1 MLQLGE
7 SVKAREQRVAGCE
20 AGGGADVSRAELQAN
35 RHGSFWRHLQPA
47 AGRAQQRHSYNLKWQ
62 PCRTPSCQHHHLTQH
77 TLSEKANF
85 TSSQCVCVTMCVC
98 FFFIV
103 VFIMVQ
109 LTVHKVSKSKTQW
122 QKWRH
127 STWTIFNHVNR
138 TNRNTHLLVIG
149 GVSCLR

>member
-1 MLQLGE
+1 M
-7 SVKAREQRVAGCE
+7 KAREQRVAGCE

-85 TSSQCVCVTMCVC
+85 TSSQCVCVTMCLL
-98 FFFIV
+98 FFHCCV
-103 VFIMVQ
+103 YYGAAHSSQSLQVENPM
-109 LTVHKVSKSKTQW
+109 TEMETQHVDNLQPRKQNK
-122 QKWRH
+122 QKHASSCDWR
-127 STWTIFNHVNR
+127 
-138 TNRNTHLLVIG
+138 G
-149 GVSCLR
+149 

>member
-1 MLQLGE
+1 MLHLGE

-35 RHGSFWRHLQPA
+35 RHGSLWRHLQPA

-62 PCRTPSCQHHHLTQH
+62 PCRTPTRQHHHLTQH

-103 VFIMVQ
+103 VLFLWCSSQFI
-109 LTVHKVSKSKTQW
+109 K
-122 QKWRH
+122 KWRR

-138 TNRNTHLLVIG
+138 TNRTTYLLAIG